1 MKKIEINTFTRYQFL
16 SEVQISPN
24 GQHTAFVVSQMD
36 LDNNQ
41 YQANIHLLDNQSR
54 NSMRLTSLGDAKSFV
69 WSKDNKVLFSAVRES
84 KYKKKLETGEEITCY
99 YEISPTGGEAALAF
113 TIPLKVTKLIP
124 LTEELFALTATCDYT
139 RPDLSLMDQAQRA
152 SALSQHK
159 SKTHVVFDELPFW
172 ANGKGIVNKKR
183 SRLYLY
189 NRRTDTLTAL
199 TARLFEVAAVSASD
213 RYLLYS
219 GVEYDT
225 VKSIQPGLYLYDL
238 KEGSTKE
245 LIAPNT
251 TKLGTFDI
259 LGDSAILCLSDG
271 VPYGVNQFPHFYKM
285 DLRTGEYQLL
295 AQNDASVGGSSVGS
309 DSRLGGGI
317 SFKVQGDRLYYTT
330 TLLNHSYLRYID
342 LSGHISPTLTSP
354 GSVDCFD
361 IVGDQILYIGMKGN
375 RLAELYLLEG
385 GTETRL
391 TSLNEQIIEEYSVV
405 TPEPMSYISSDGLEI
420 YGWVMKPVGYTAGKK
435 YPAILN
441 IHGGPRTVYSDVFF
455 HEMQVWAN
463 DGYFVFYSN
472 PRGSDGRGN
481 EFGDINGKY
490 GTVDY
495 VNVMEFTD
503 KVLELY
509 PDIDTK
515 RIGVTGGSYGGYMT
529 NWIIGHTKRFKAA
542 CAQRSISNWITYE
555 GTSDIGYYFTEDMLS
570 ATTHTNL
577 EAVWEASPIKHAMN
591 AETPTLYIQS
601 QEDYRCWMGDSLQM
615 FNLLKRRGIDSR
627 YVLFY
632 GDNHELSRS
641 GSPKNRVTR
650 LEEIGGWFDKYLK

>member
-1 MKKIEINTFTRYQFL
+1 MKKIEITTFTQYKFL

-24 GQHTAFVVSQMD
+24 GKHTAFVVSQMD

-41 YQANIHLLDNQSR
+41 YHANIHLLDHQSQKCNQ
-54 NSMRLTSLGDAKSFV
+54 LTSFGDAKSFV
-69 WSKDNKVLFSAVRES
+69 WSKDNKMLFTAIREP
-84 KYKKKLETGEEITCY
+84 KYKKKLDAGEEISCF
-99 YEISPTGGEAALAF
+99 YEISPTGGEASLAF

-124 LTEELFALTATCDYT
+124 ITEELFALTATCDYT
-139 RPDLSLMDQAQRA
+139 RPDLTLMDQAERA
-152 SALSQHK
+152 AALSQHK

-199 TARLFEVAAVSASD
+199 TTRLFDLGSVSVSD
-213 RYLLYS
+213 KYILYS

-225 VKSIQPGLYLYDL
+225 VKSIYPGLYLYNL
-238 KEGSTKE
+238 KEEYTKE

-251 TKLGTFDI
+251 TKIGTFDI
-259 LGDSAILCLSDG
+259 LGDQAILCLSDSI
-271 VPYGVNQFPHFYKM
+271 PYGVNQFPFFYKM
-285 DLRTGEYQLL
+285 NLLTGEYNLL

-317 SFKVQGDRLYYTT
+317 SFKVSGDRLYYTT

-342 LSGHISPTLTSP
+342 LSGNISPTLTTP

-361 IVGDQILYIGMKGN
+361 IAGDTVVYIGMKGN
-375 RLAELYLLEG
+375 RLTELYLLKD

-391 TSLNEQIIEEYSVV
+391 SSYNEQIVKEYPVI
-405 TPEPMSYISSDGLEI
+405 TPEPMSYTGSDGLEI
-420 YGWVMKPVGYTAGKK
+420 YGWVMKPLGYTAGKK
-435 YPAILN
+435 HPAILN
-441 IHGGPRTVYSDVFF
+441 IHGGPRSVYSDVFF

-463 DGYFVFYSN
+463 EGYFVFYSN

-509 PDIDTK
+509 PDIDSA
-515 RIGVTGGSYGGYMT
+515 RLGVTGGSYGGYMT
-529 NWIIGHTKRFKAA
+529 NWIIGHTNRFKAA

-591 AETPTLYIQS
+591 AVTPTLYLQS

-650 LEEIGGWFDKYLK
+650 LEEISGWFNKYLR